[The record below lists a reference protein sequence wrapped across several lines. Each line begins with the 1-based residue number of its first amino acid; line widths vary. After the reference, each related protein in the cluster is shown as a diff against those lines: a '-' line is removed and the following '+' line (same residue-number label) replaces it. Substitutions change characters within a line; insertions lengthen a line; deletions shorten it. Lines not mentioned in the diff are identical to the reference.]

1 MSLRV
6 LAIDP
11 SLRRNGLCI
20 SDGTTWLL
28 EPKGLLGL
36 QRLSYLRDH
45 VEEILDNYQP
55 HVVMLENYAHG
66 KGNRAHQIGE
76 WGGVLRMLLRD
87 MGRPVVLVSPAALK
101 TFATGNHQAD
111 KEAVVAAMSEAA
123 GRQFHKGGDE
133 ADAYALCAM
142 PLAFIG
148 GPRQLVHAPAERVK
162 KLHKLPWP
170 RVVRE
175 AMVAA

>member
-1 MSLRV
+1 MLRV

-28 EPKGLLGL
+28 EPKDLTGV
-36 QRLSYLRDH
+36 QRLSWLRD
-45 VEEILDNYQP
+45 EMEAILEDYQP

-76 WGGVLRMLLRD
+76 WGGVLRLLLQD
-87 MGRPVVLVSPAALK
+87 MGRPVVLVAPKSVK
-101 TFATGNHQAD
+101 VFATGNGGAG
-111 KEAVVAAMSEAA
+111 KSEMVAAMSEVA
-123 GRQFHKGGDE
+123 GRQFRKEGDE
-133 ADAYALCAM
+133 ADAFALCAM
-142 PLAFIG
+142 PFALIGKPWFPVDETRLQKLSNLA
-148 GPRQLVHAPAERVK
+148 
-162 KLHKLPWP
+162 WP

-175 AMVAA
+175 AVVAA

>member
-28 EPKGLLGL
+28 EPDGRTGV
-36 QRLSYLRDH
+36 QRLSYLRDQ
-45 VEEILDNYQP
+45 VEEIIESYQP

-76 WGGVLRMLLRD
+76 WGGVLRLLLHE
-87 MGRPVVLVSPAALK
+87 MGRPVVQVAPKSLK
-101 TFATGNHQAD
+101 VFATGSGAAD
-111 KEAVVAAMSEAA
+111 KVAMVAAMSEAA
-123 GRQFHKGGDE
+123 GRQFRKEGDE
-133 ADAYALCAM
+133 ADAFALCAM
-142 PLAFIG
+142 PFALIG
-148 GPRQLVHAPAERVK
+148 APWFPVAPELVQ
-162 KLHKLPWP
+162 KLHKLDWP

-175 AMVAA
+175 AVVAA

>member
-28 EPKGLLGL
+28 EPKDLTGVK
-36 QRLSYLRDH
+36 RLSWLRDQ
-45 VEEILDNYQP
+45 VEEILESYQP

-76 WGGVLRMLLRD
+76 WGGVLRLLLQD
-87 MGRPVVLVSPAALK
+87 MGRPVVLVAPKSLK
-101 TFATGNHQAD
+101 VFATGNGSAD
-111 KEAVVAAMSEAA
+111 KPAVVAAMSKVA
-123 GRQFHKGGDE
+123 GRQFRKEGDE
-133 ADAYALCAM
+133 ADAFALCAM
-142 PLAFIG
+142 PFALIG
-148 GPRQLVHAPAERVK
+148 APWFPVTDAQLE
-162 KLHKLPWP
+162 KLHNLAWP
-170 RVVRE
+170 KVVRE
-175 AMVAA
+175 ALVAA

>member
-28 EPKGLLGL
+28 EPKGLTGVY
-36 QRLSYLRDH
+36 RLSWLRDE
-45 VEEILDNYQP
+45 VEAILESYQP

-76 WGGVLRMLLRD
+76 WGGVLRLLLQD

-101 TFATGNHQAD
+101 TFATGDHQAG
-111 KEAVVAAMSEAA
+111 KEAVVAAMAEAA
-123 GRQFHKGGDE
+123 GRSFHKGGDE

-148 GPRQLVHAPAERVK
+148 GPVQLVHAPAERVK

-175 AMVAA
+175 AVVAA